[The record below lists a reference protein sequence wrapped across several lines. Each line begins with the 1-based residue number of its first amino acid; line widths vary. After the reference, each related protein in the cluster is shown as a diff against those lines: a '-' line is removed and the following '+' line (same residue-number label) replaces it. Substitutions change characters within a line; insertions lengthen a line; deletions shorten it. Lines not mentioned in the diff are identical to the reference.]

1 MMVMIN
7 STIMIN
13 RNHINGFNN
22 CNVRAVEP
30 AAVQFPTF
38 MYGGRMDSSS
48 GDGGRERQLIGFIG
62 LPGRAVHRRRQEE

>member
-22 CNVRAVEP
+22 CNVRRRSRRAVEP

-38 MYGGRMDSSS
+38 MYGGRMDSS
-48 GDGGRERQLIGFIG
+48 GDGGGG
-62 LPGRAVHRRRQEE
+62 S